1 MLCNHGTVCNSD
13 PRPFYGFN
21 CFVPIGPNGTL
32 HVGTD
37 WNFQR
42 KPLCISMSSDS
53 PGSSLRSF
61 GSAPRFDI
69 FFLGPIIMSH
79 PCSLQPRPS
88 RISTLRGHF
97 CHNHWNTSWSD
108 DSDPRGFFRLVPGVG
123 GASKIIAA
131 VDAADQFRF

>member
-1 MLCNHGTVCNSD
+1 MAQCVIQTQGHFMVSIVLSPLVQTELFTSAQTGTS
-13 PRPFYGFN
+13 RESL
-21 CFVPIGPNGTL
+21 FVFPCLQILQSLPYVVL
-32 HVGTD
+32 EV
-37 WNFQR
+37 
-42 KPLCISMSSDS
+42 PL
-53 PGSSLRSF
+53 GLT
-61 GSAPRFDI
+61 

-131 VDAADQFRF
+131 VDAADQFRY